1 MAENA
6 KQKTSQKTKIWVSGY
21 ELARIIGVSE
31 QRISALKKQGRIK
44 KTKRGF
50 HVPTCQRI
58 ILESRETN
66 GKHLP
71 VETKYKSLTD
81 ARTAHETQ
89 KAKLA
94 ELEFRKRSGE
104 LVEKDEMIKFCSE
117 IISVTRTRFLGI
129 GAKVAPEIIGLEN
142 IKKIKAI
149 IDAEIHDALNELA
162 KLK

>member
-1 MAENA
+1 MAN
-6 KQKTSQKTKIWVSGY
+6 KKTEVEPNETKVWVTGY
-21 ELARIIGVSE
+21 ELAKIVGVTP

-44 KTKRGF
+44 ESKRGY
-50 HVPTCQRI
+50 HVPTCKQI

-71 VETKYKSLTD
+71 VESKYKTLTD

-117 IISVTRTRFLGI
+117 IITVVRARLLGI
-129 GAKVAPEIIGLEN
+129 GSKVSPDIAGLES

-149 IDAEIHDALNELA
+149 IDKEINDALTELS